1 MGVWGHFSTVNGAF
15 SNPQRRVSKVSP
27 SDNDGPSFT
36 HAARHSELGYHI
48 ELSFNIVMYLI
59 EIPNLGIICNAKY
72 DHYD

>member
-27 SDNDGPSFT
+27 LDNDVPSFT
-36 HAARHSELGYHI
+36 HAARHS

-59 EIPNLGIICNAKY
+59 EILNLGIICNA
-72 DHYD
+72 